1 MLSAG
6 NRDSKDKKREE
17 RKLENDAN
25 LKSDKVKVRAMEEIA
40 RFFDK

>member
-6 NRDSKDKKREE
+6 KSDGKDKKREE
-17 RKLENDAN
+17 IKKENDAN

-40 RFFDK
+40 CFFDK